1 MANINLLPWRAER
14 RKQREREFYMM
25 LAGTAIAALAVLFA
39 AIFWMSHL
47 IGDQNDRNAYLQR
60 EIKALDKKIEEIQDL
75 DRKRSALLTRKEIIE
90 QLQSNRSQMVHL
102 FDEMVKTIPE
112 GVRLTS
118 MKQAGDTLTLE
129 GVAESNSRVATYMRN
144 IDNSPWMGRTDL
156 RKIENKSGADD
167 ADAKMPYE
175 FSLDVKLRKPEDV
188 QQAEQAA
195 LDAAAAPATD
205 AAVTAPATN
214 GETPATAASPAG
226 TTPAPT
232 ATTPATTPAAT
243 PATEPPAS
251 AAPSPDAPGTTPVPA
266 AAPPTTPANPPP
278 TAPAQPTTQA
288 TGDAQ

>member
-102 FDEMVKTIPE
+102 FDEMVKTIPD
-112 GVRLTS
+112 GTRLST
-118 MKQAGDTLTLE
+118 MKQAGDMLTLE

-144 IDNSPWMGRTDL
+144 IDASPWMGRSDL
-156 RKIENKSGADD
+156 RKIENKSGTKDVEQ
-167 ADAKMPYE
+167 KMPFV
-175 FSLDVKLRKPEDV
+175 FSLDVRLRKPE
-188 QQAEQAA
+188 AA
-195 LDAAAAPATD
+195 KDEDGDGLPDEPVDAPAGAPAAAPGAANPDLGAKLED
-205 AAVTAPATN
+205 ASRQLMDKQAAPAGAN
-214 GETPATAASPAG
+214 AAQP
-226 TTPAPT
+226 
-232 ATTPATTPAAT
+232 TTPATGETK
-243 PATEPPAS
+243 
-251 AAPSPDAPGTTPVPA
+251 
-266 AAPPTTPANPPP
+266 
-278 TAPAQPTTQA
+278 
-288 TGDAQ
+288 

>member
-102 FDEMVKTIPE
+102 FDEMVKTIPD
-112 GVRLTS
+112 GTRLST
-118 MKQAGDTLTLE
+118 MKQAGDMLTLE

-144 IDNSPWMGRTDL
+144 IDASPWMGRSDL
-156 RKIENKSGADD
+156 RKIENKSGTKDVEQ
-167 ADAKMPYE
+167 KMPFV
-175 FSLDVKLRKPEDV
+175 FSLDVRLRKPE
-188 QQAEQAA
+188 AA
-195 LDAAAAPATD
+195 KDEDGDGLPDEPVDAPTGAPAAAPAAANPDLGAKLED
-205 AAVTAPATN
+205 ASRQLMDKQAAPAGAN
-214 GETPATAASPAG
+214 AAQP
-226 TTPAPT
+226 
-232 ATTPATTPAAT
+232 TTPATGETK
-243 PATEPPAS
+243 
-251 AAPSPDAPGTTPVPA
+251 
-266 AAPPTTPANPPP
+266 
-278 TAPAQPTTQA
+278 
-288 TGDAQ
+288 